1 MRAIVIVLTFLSFCA
16 SGGSASAQGAGG
28 DTLHILNASVQKH
41 ANGVLGVLGISVVP
55 SETASTLVFNSG
67 GATNSYDFKA
77 SQLGGAFTVSDSFP
91 LYLEGFIGGARYD
104 PVFVFSGGA
113 ERQNIPVK
121 WNSFA
126 ATGGIGWDFKATD
139 ELTIR
144 PIFNFSLGHVESDLS
159 LLGRFVTRK
168 FGPAFNFL
176 DGGRLNAYG
185 LGGSFMVDY
194 ARYRKE
200 YEFDSEW
207 RASYI
212 RLRSFDSTYAVRGEA
227 VASTI
232 GTWNRLRVPTGLT
245 VMRRPLR
252 AVGEASFS
260 YLPGDQGVA
269 LNTTWLAQVG
279 AGIELDFS
287 DTWVPISRGRV
298 MARYAQGDH
307 LTGFSIG
314 LAASF

>member
-1 MRAIVIVLTFLSFCA
+1 
-16 SGGSASAQGAGG
+16 
-28 DTLHILNASVQKH
+28 
-41 ANGVLGVLGISVVP
+41 
-55 SETASTLVFNSG
+55 VFNSG
-67 GATNSYDFKA
+67 GATSSYDFKA

-91 LYLEGFIGGARYD
+91 LYLEGFIGGSRYD
-104 PVFVFSGGA
+104 PVFVFSGGRDR
-113 ERQNIPVK
+113 ERVPVK
-121 WNSFA
+121 WTSFA
-126 ATGGIGWDFKATD
+126 GTGGIGWDFKVTD

-159 LLGRFVTRK
+159 VLGRVIANR
-168 FGPAFNFL
+168 FGPELKFL

-185 LGGSFMVDY
+185 LGGSFMIDF
-194 ARYRKE
+194 ARYRE
-200 YEFDSEW
+200 AYEFDSEW
-207 RASYI
+207 RASWI
-212 RLRSFDSTYAVRGEA
+212 QLKSFESSYAVQGQA

-232 GTWNRLRVPTGLT
+232 GTWNRLRVPTGLM

-252 AVGEASFS
+252 AVGELSFS
-260 YLPGDQGVA
+260 YIPGDQGLA

-287 DTWVPISRGRV
+287 DTWVPISRGRI